1 MNTPIPIEKPMDFPR
16 EIYPLMTAYRLTR
29 RLLGGRAPDAVVN
42 PVLDALWTRIGRRTL
57 PTSYPSP
64 ASTTVRKP
72 LRPSERFYISSVS
85 ELGIELYGE
94 LQQQGE
100 ALARHVESEPLP
112 ERARRGKH
120 YKIDLNGDMYA
131 NPPESI
137 FTRYSLQPAL
147 LAIASDYLGMTPR
160 LHSTELH
167 LDVPFEGDSASA
179 QNWHYD
185 GLDHR
190 LVKVFTYLRDV
201 TPESG
206 CLCVAEN
213 GPSTRERFRIIR
225 NSRYHKRNDDRNT
238 LVAERIPESQ
248 IHPVRGPAGT
258 VIVADTASL
267 IHRGIKQISRARLM
281 FVATYT
287 SPLPFEEWPL
297 SMRAPLSTTP
307 SRP

>member
-1 MNTPIPIEKPMDFPR
+1 MPR
-16 EIYPLMTAYRLTR
+16 SLYPLMASYRLIR
-29 RLLGGRAPDAVVN
+29 RALGGRVPDAWVN
-42 PVLDALWTRIGRRTL
+42 PMLDRLWREVGRNSLPTAESLDA
-57 PTSYPSP
+57 PSP
-64 ASTTVRKP
+64 RRPLSTTD
-72 LRPSERFYISSVS
+72 RFYISSVK
-85 ELGIELYGE
+85 ELGIELYEE
-94 LQQQGE
+94 LHRE
-100 ALARHVESEPLP
+100 AEILAHKVESEPLP
-112 ERARRGKH
+112 ERQRRGKH

-147 LAIASDYLGMTPR
+147 LAIAKDYLGMTPR

-167 LDVPFEGDSASA
+167 LDVPFEGESASA

-213 GPSTRERFRIIR
+213 VPSTRERFRIIR
-225 NSRYHKRNDDRNT
+225 DPRYHKRNDDRNS
-238 LVAERIPESQ
+238 LVAERIPSHQ

-267 IHRGIKQISRARLM
+267 IHRGIKQISKARLM

-287 SPLPFEEWPL
+287 SPLPYEEWPL
-297 SMRAPLSTTP
+297 SPFARLSPTS